1 MSSLQ
6 SRIAAI
12 ISYFTHFAF
21 RYDGTEVHEAAAC
34 MAALTRGGADPVI
47 YAPEADQ
54 AHVVDHQSGQEMPQT
69 RGVIFLKK

>member
-1 MSSLQ
+1 
-6 SRIAAI
+6 
-12 ISYFTHFAF
+12 
-21 RYDGTEVHEAAAC
+21 

-69 RGVIFLKK
+69 RGVIFFEEIKIVK